1 MINAEQIEEANR
13 LFAAANFNDQ
23 QTSRLEMS
31 SNQKRNMGVIMFVVG
46 FLGLTFLITS
56 GCILYFKQMDESED
70 EKANYTV
77 LRKLGFTQSDLL
89 RGIKIKQLFN
99 FGIPLVIGISHSY
112 FAVQSGWFLFG
123 TEIWMPMIIVMVLY
137 TALYSIFG
145 ILSILYYK
153 KVIKSAL

>member
-1 MINAEQIEEANR
+1 
-13 LFAAANFNDQ
+13 
-23 QTSRLEMS
+23 
-31 SNQKRNMGVIMFVVG
+31 
-46 FLGLTFLITS
+46 
-56 GCILYFKQMDESED
+56 MDESED

-99 FGIPLVIGISHSY
+99 FGIPLVIGLSHSY